1 MLNNKLS
8 DKHWALPVVD
18 AGDGEL
24 GIEFPDEILDRL
36 QLAPGDVII
45 WEEINSGTWS
55 FRKKDE

>member
-1 MLNNKLS
+1 LS